1 MKATELN
8 PQTIKNSQRTV
19 ASINEA
25 PVPGTQFVTLD
36 HNQLEE
42 ALAVL
47 DDTAEQIND
56 QSMAFEDHPVIEK
69 QLEKDYRAIVAVQ
82 NVMKNN
88 LRAIKNPHLMAN
100 SIFLYDIDDE
110 DVSLIDFVGAIHV
123 VMHDH
128 VAEVKWIGSYGAHGG
143 ALLRAAMK
151 IAKQRGAT
159 SMKLDAKWESEG
171 FYHKMGFEQTGATVD
186 QPLSGS
192 QLTPFSKRL
201 EEARFQEIVHKNPS
215 IATLKALA
223 RNNKYHS
230 ARFVIYKDGSVVA
243 GDSEHFTHQDIA
255 PAMGAWEVRGYVQY
269 MGDNDYAYRSMEVY
283 SPQNKDH
290 PMFRIWERSGIVNGN
305 PEVVEETQRKSKDP
319 ILQLINSAVTHF
331 GRRKLYGGNC
341 GMFAL
346 ALAKHLAKNG
356 THMNIAVICQDVWGD
371 EDVLPI
377 DIISADVPV
386 YHVALVNAPK
396 FYDADGLVTGYT
408 IQKWIHQQYG
418 DSSPALFVYDVTT
431 PGLESLIRTDTA
443 WSIPS
448 HVFEEFFNNSLQ
460 EDLYRSMEVYSP
472 QNKDHPMFR
481 IWERSGIVNGNPEVV
496 EESQNVPV
504 LYHGTTVDN
513 LPSIK
518 SHGVTPRVGSFTQG
532 IYGAKAKPFVF
543 AANESQARAVYC
555 SLASNIFKKIGH
567 MPDIQEF
574 LKYAAVLVIEKDRN
588 KFRRYEGK
596 IRRGSL
602 EPGDYYSD
610 QVIVPDKVLQGQD
623 LMKWL
628 QKTGADWGEIC
639 PMESQGIQE
648 KWSAKYKRSI
658 DCHHPRG
665 FSQRAHCAAR
675 RKRQAGGKTASKSVN
690 ENNLDQL
697 VHNILENLITQGLT
711 ETQAVEHVDQ
721 QLTEDLRKWFRQKW
735 VRFGPDGKI
744 RGACARGKEGEGK
757 PKCLPQKKAWA
768 LGKKQRATAAR
779 RKRRED
785 PNPER
790 EGKARNVATRESIAE
805 VTKVRISLDPNDL
818 GAYVYDEDPPEPT
831 TMIPLG
837 EITNVLEPDQLHD
850 TKPGAK
856 ARIARMVKA
865 LEKGKQLPPVLV
877 RKYQGGYQI
886 LDGHHRFKAYRMVN
900 AKEIPARIVAPENIT
915 GDITEQSQAT
925 CPHCGGPVY
934 DRVLAEKHDACY
946 YKVKSRYKVWPSA
959 YASGALVQCR
969 KRGAKNWGKDS

>member
-305 PEVVEETQRKSKDP
+305 PEVVEE
-319 ILQLINSAVTHF
+319 
-331 GRRKLYGGNC
+331 
-341 GMFAL
+341 
-346 ALAKHLAKNG
+346 
-356 THMNIAVICQDVWGD
+356 
-371 EDVLPI
+371 
-377 DIISADVPV
+377 
-386 YHVALVNAPK
+386 
-396 FYDADGLVTGYT
+396 
-408 IQKWIHQQYG
+408 
-418 DSSPALFVYDVTT
+418 
-431 PGLESLIRTDTA
+431 
-443 WSIPS
+443 
-448 HVFEEFFNNSLQ
+448 
-460 EDLYRSMEVYSP
+460 
-472 QNKDHPMFR
+472 
-481 IWERSGIVNGNPEVV
+481 
-496 EESQNVPV
+496 
-504 LYHGTTVDN
+504 
-513 LPSIK
+513 
-518 SHGVTPRVGSFTQG
+518 
-532 IYGAKAKPFVF
+532 
-543 AANESQARAVYC
+543 
-555 SLASNIFKKIGH
+555 
-567 MPDIQEF
+567 
-574 LKYAAVLVIEKDRN
+574 
-588 KFRRYEGK
+588 
-596 IRRGSL
+596 
-602 EPGDYYSD
+602 
-610 QVIVPDKVLQGQD
+610 
-623 LMKWL
+623 
-628 QKTGADWGEIC
+628 
-639 PMESQGIQE
+639 

-744 RGACARGKEGEGK
+744 RGACARGSEGEGK